1 MLLFD
6 ENLSYKLARMVSK
19 PFRGAVAVSRVA
31 TLGEGASD
39 QSVWDYAKHQDLAI
53 VTKDRDFV
61 DYWSRLGPPPKV
73 IHIQIGNARLAA
85 VQSLIMDN
93 QDCINQF
100 LAEENSGLLCLR
112 L

>member
-1 MLLFD
+1 MLLID
-6 ENLSYKLARMVSK
+6 ENLSYKLAARISNRFMGV
-19 PFRGAVAVSRVA
+19 VAVSRVEA
-31 TLGEGASD
+31 LGEGASD
-39 QSVWDYAKHQDLAI
+39 QSVWDYARHNGLAI
-53 VTKDRDFV
+53 VSKDWDFV

-93 QDCINQF
+93 QDRINQF
-100 LAEENSGLLCLR
+100 LAKENSGLLCLR